1 MAGLI
6 NSEARTLGIEATAS
20 TKVKLSAPASNG
32 TISFNLRSKQGVG
45 NDASISATILSTDL
59 TNLANSI
66 NNFSGRTG
74 VIANLSSDKKHI
86 VMVNSEG
93 DDIQISAFSTPN
105 TVEMEVLN
113 SDYGSFSSAVTV
125 NLDNTNFKAARFSGE
140 LKLTSSSAF
149 STSNNG
155 GGTTVTGLQNALS
168 DAF

>member
-1 MAGLI
+1 MEQSLLI
-6 NSEARTLGIEATAS
+6 
-20 TKVKLSAPASNG
+20 
-32 TISFNLRSKQGVG
+32 FRSKQGVG
-45 NDASISATILSTDL
+45 NDASISATILSDL

-113 SDYGSFSSAVTV
+113 SDYGSFSLCCNS
-125 NLDNTNFKAARFSGE
+125 
-140 LKLTSSSAF
+140 
-149 STSNNG
+149 
-155 GGTTVTGLQNALS
+155 QP
-168 DAF
+168 